1 MSTDRKNQGEG
12 NRTADR
18 QYRQDTKDFIE
29 SGKVDD
35 AAEKARAAREGDEKR
50 SLDRAEEAGK
60 KPARR

>member
-50 SLDRAEEAGK
+50 SLDRAEKAGK
-60 KPARR
+60 KPARH

>member
-29 SGKVDD
+29 SGKVDG

-50 SLDRAEEAGK
+50 SLDKAEEAGR
-60 KPARR
+60 KPARH